1 MRTHCRTKLR
11 PLLFCAVLVCAQGC
25 ANRLQYRQLLDSAA
39 ADVADLPGDL
49 LQDSKYVLSQRDNLL
64 ILSLAGGASIA
75 MNQGADKDIQKS
87 FDKHEIFHNFT
98 DRTLKTFGH
107 PGFHFAAV
115 GAWYLAAIDNNDTLN
130 HDRAWTT
137 IRALSLT
144 TLATFSLKT
153 IRNNDTPV
161 DNSRAWPS
169 GHTSSSFALAS
180 VLDEFYGP
188 RVGLPAYALASLV
201 GIRMMDQGDHW
212 ASDVVFGAA
221 LGWVIGHSV
230 AAKKELQFAGFKVLP
245 CTITAHGPVLG
256 VNFVKRF

>member
-1 MRTHCRTKLR
+1 MRIHCRTELR
-11 PLLFCAVLVCAQGC
+11 LLLLFCVVLVCAAGC
-25 ANRLQYRQLLDSAA
+25 ANRYKILETT
-39 ADVADLPGDL
+39 ADDFSNLPGNL
-49 LQDSKYVLSQRDNLL
+49 LQDSKHVLSQRDNLL
-64 ILSLAGGASIA
+64 ILSLAGGASIV

-98 DRTLKTFGH
+98 DRALKTVGQ

-115 GAWYLAAIDNNDTLN
+115 GAWYLAAIDNNDN
-130 HDRAWTT
+130 FNRNRAWTA

-144 TLATFSLKT
+144 TVATFGFKA

-161 DNSRAWPS
+161 GNSTGWPS

-188 RVGLPAYALASLV
+188 KVGLPAYGLASLV
-201 GIRMMDQGDHW
+201 GIRMTDQGDHW

-230 AAKKELQFAGFKVLP
+230 AGKKELQFAGFKVLP
-245 CTITAHGPVLG
+245 YAISPQGPVLG
-256 VNFVKRF
+256 VNFFRQF